1 MRIVVYGIGGV
12 GGYFGGKLAK
22 SGVHITFI
30 ARGEHLHAI
39 TTSGLQVRSIYGDF
53 IAYPDKVTANIA
65 EVQSPDLIL
74 LAVKTWQLE
83 EVARSIQPHLE
94 DHTLVM
100 PLQNAV
106 NNIEKLQSILP
117 PNQILGGLCRIISF
131 VEGPGRIWH
140 KAFHPQI
147 LFGEVNNEKTK
158 RIAEV
163 QKAFNTAG
171 IDNKIPDN
179 IQLAIWQKFLF
190 IATLSGLGALT
201 RAEIGVMRSTPQV
214 RELMLQVAGE
224 ICLLARAKGI
234 GLNEQDVARVMA
246 TIDKQ
251 DPHTTASMQRD
262 LMEGRPSEL
271 EDFNGYIV
279 KEASR
284 WKVPVP
290 VNQFIYSC
298 LLPMELKARQP
309 NP

>member
-12 GGYFGGKLAK
+12 GGYFGGKLAT
-22 SGVHITFI
+22 SGVHTTFI
-30 ARGEHLHAI
+30 ARGAHLEAI
-39 TTSGLQVRSIYGDF
+39 ATSGLQVRSIYGDF
-53 IAYPDKVTANIA
+53 TAYPDQATSDISKVQT
-65 EVQSPDLIL
+65 PDLIL

-83 EVARSIQPHLE
+83 EVARSVQPLLG
-94 DHTLVM
+94 DHTVVL

-117 PNQILGGLCRIISF
+117 AHHVIDGLCRIISF

-147 LFGEVNNEKTK
+147 EFGEINNEKTK
-158 RIAEV
+158 RITDL
-163 QKAFNTAG
+163 QKIFDAAG
-171 IDNKIPDN
+171 IDNKIPND
-179 IQLAIWQKFLF
+179 IQLAIWRKFLF

-201 RAEIGVMRSTPQV
+201 RAEVGVMRSTPQV
-214 RELMLQVAGE
+214 RKLMLQVASE
-224 ICLLARAKGI
+224 ICLLAQAKGI
-234 GLNEQDVARVMA
+234 KLNEEDVTRVLA
-246 TIDKQ
+246 AIDKQ
-251 DPHTTASMQRD
+251 DPQTTASMQRD

-279 KEASR
+279 KEAARQRVS
-284 WKVPVP
+284 VP

-298 LLPMELKARQP
+298 LLPMELKARQK